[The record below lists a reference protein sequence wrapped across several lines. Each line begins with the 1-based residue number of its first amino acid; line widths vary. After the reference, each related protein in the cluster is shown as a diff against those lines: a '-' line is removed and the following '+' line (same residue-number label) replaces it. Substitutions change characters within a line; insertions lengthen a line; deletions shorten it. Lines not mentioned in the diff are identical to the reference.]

1 MTGVIFI
8 DKEKGLTSFDVCKR
22 LSKIYSE
29 KKCGHTGTLD
39 PLATG
44 LMVVLFGGATRF
56 ARFITEE
63 EKSYRASFKLGLVSD
78 TYDVTGNVTETGVV
92 GVTEQDVKDI
102 LPRFT
107 GKLTQLPPMYSAVSV
122 GGERLY
128 KLAREGKEVER
139 PSREVEIKNL
149 ELIGAEN
156 GEYTIDVTCS
166 KGTYI
171 RSLVNDMG
179 RALGC
184 GAVMA
189 SLRRTKYA
197 GISLES
203 AVSLS
208 ELQAAEEKNK
218 DISRFIHPVDSVL
231 SGKRVIISA
240 KQAGRFQNG
249 GALDLA
255 RVKQNIKE
263 KDLCKVYS
271 PSGEFLGLGEATAD
285 ELRVKRVLVEK

>member
-156 GEYTIDVTCS
+156 GKYTIDVTCS

-171 RSLVNDMG
+171 RSLINDMG

-189 SLRRTKYA
+189 SLRRTAYA
-197 GISLES
+197 GISFES
-203 AVSLS
+203 AVTVS
-208 ELQAAEEKNK
+208 EVQAAEEKNE

-231 SGKRVIISA
+231 GGKRVVVSA